1 MKNYTLIASALATAI
16 FAGGNAYADCAQDLA
31 ALEAGSHSRDGIA
44 KDGTLA
50 PLETNDASSGADA
63 ADMDE
68 PQAAEGIS
76 KDGSLAPLEDAADA
90 SSDQAM
96 SGQDAQ
102 AQQEGEPT
110 AAEAAGGADATTDG
124 GRSAAIEKARTA
136 LAAGDEDA
144 CRAALDELRKM

>member
-16 FAGGNAYADCAQDLA
+16 IAGSAAYADCAQDLA
-31 ALEAGSHSRDGIA
+31 ALDAGSHSHEGIA

-50 PLETNDASSGADA
+50 PLQSNDGSSGADT
-63 ADMDE
+63 DQ
-68 PQAAEGIS
+68 PQATDGIS

-110 AAEAAGGADATTDG
+110 AAEAAGGADAAADD

-144 CRAALDELRKM
+144 CRAALDEVTKM